1 MFLFLS
7 SGGCKSAG
15 TGMQKHKNLPRNY
28 TEGKISRSI
37 CHGRTRKNTESK
49 ITHIFQSRMRERR
62 FFLAQASTT
71 FIAYLYKPEAQAKVL
86 QIPVYYLHIIP
97 SLALQACKARDTLRV
112 GFHIRSSLWTKERS
126 PFDKLRDRGSVRSV
140 SLPNW
145 PLSSRKGK
153 ISFNISLG
161 AKSKSCKWR
170 SCSGASPSQ
179 LLCLKTNPNQLMG
192 CKSGGG

>member
-1 MFLFLS
+1 MPFRA
-7 SGGCKSAG
+7 GCVRDGCFYSYRAADV
-15 TGMQKHKNLPRNY
+15 NPLVL
-28 TEGKISRSI
+28 ECRSI
-37 CHGRTRKNTESK
+37 RICHGMTRKRQKQGHGRTRKNTESK

-179 LLCLKTNPNQLMG
+179 LLCL
-192 CKSGGG
+192 